1 MDQLPLFAMQ
11 ETSPK
16 VQNYGSMGQR
26 TFFPDASSITEGNLM
41 QGMSGEM
48 DNNFQ

>member
-1 MDQLPLFAMQ
+1 VPLFAMT

-26 TFFPDASSITEGNLM
+26 TFFPDASSITGGHLV
-41 QGMSGEM
+41 QGMNGEA
-48 DNNFQ
+48 DNNFH

>member
-1 MDQLPLFAMQ
+1 MT

-26 TFFPDASSITEGNLM
+26 TFFPDASSITGGNLM
-41 QGMSGEM
+41 QGMSGETEK
-48 DNNFQ
+48 NFH

>member
-1 MDQLPLFAMQ
+1 MT

-26 TFFPDASSITEGNLM
+26 TFFPDASSITEGNGNLM
-41 QGMSGEM
+41 QGMSGET
-48 DNNFQ
+48 DNNFH